1 MTDNWVSVI
10 FEFKEKIS
18 FVVKIVIIMDGI
30 QIFSIIIGTAGV
42 IGSFIALATH
52 IINRRIDDMN
62 KRISEINNDLNKR
75 IDSLERRVERIEEDN
90 KEIRKELSELKGD
103 MREMKAYMVSMEKRI
118 ERIESDVRDIKNL
131 LYKII
136 DISQNQQQ
144 KKE

>member
-1 MTDNWVSVI
+1 VRSKNNG
-10 FEFKEKIS
+10 KRKKIS
-18 FVVKIVIIMDGI
+18 FEVKINVMDGI

-136 DISQNQQQ
+136 DISQNQQ